1 MTMPRQVRAPLM
13 RPGLRDA
20 RATVTMMALLVLTA
34 GAPGPALG
42 QSEPADPVSIV
53 VTTDVLGGI
62 TRDLVG
68 DAAGVAVLM
77 DGGVDPHAWA
87 PSARDT
93 EAVLGAD
100 LVIANGLDLEEG
112 LLDVLAIARADGVR
126 VFEATDH
133 VSVRALDPDAADAEL
148 EGDTAHEVESEHREG
163 DPHFWL
169 DPLAMRDVVIALVPA
184 LEEVGVDVADSGVGL
199 VGRLEALDAEVVTIL
214 STILP
219 ERRRLVTGHESMG
232 YFADRYGFELIGAV
246 VPGLSSQGEV
256 SARELSELV
265 EAVRAAGV
273 DVVLTEVGT
282 PDQIAHALATE
293 TGATIVPISLE
304 QLPDDGSYESL
315 IREIAT
321 VIAETLAG

>member
-1 MTMPRQVRAPLM
+1 MTMPAQVRAPLM
-13 RPGLRDA
+13 RPGLHDA
-20 RATVTMMALLVLTA
+20 RATATLLAVLMLAA

-42 QSEPADPVSIV
+42 QSEPDGPASIV

-62 TRDLVG
+62 VGDLVG
-68 DAAGVAVLM
+68 DAADLTVLM

-93 EAVLGAD
+93 EAVFGAD

-112 LLDVLAIARADGVR
+112 LVDVLASAKAEGVR

-133 VSVRALDPDAADAEL
+133 VSVRALDPDAAHAEPDGDA
-148 EGDTAHEVESEHREG
+148 AHEGEAEHLDG

-169 DPLAMRDVVIALVPA
+169 DPLAVRDVVNALVPVLA
-184 LEEVGVDVADSGVGL
+184 EVGVDVADGGAGV

-214 STILP
+214 STIPP
-219 ERRRLVTGHESMG
+219 ERRRLVTGHESLG
-232 YFADRYGFELIGAV
+232 YFADRYGFELIGTV
-246 VPGLSSQGEV
+246 VPGLSSQGDV

-265 EAVRAAGV
+265 EAVHAAGV
-273 DVVLTEVGT
+273 AVVLTEVGT
-282 PDQIAHALATE
+282 PDQIAQALATE

-304 QLPDDGSYESL
+304 QLPEDGSYESL
-315 IREIAT
+315 IRQVAT
-321 VIAETLAG
+321 VVADALAG